1 MEAPLHKVGETMAK
15 EGTTGIVVNIG
26 YHCLAVTGVETDGV
40 VVVVVEEG
48 LLLSAHKSIV
58 LLSLFL

>member
-1 MEAPLHKVGETMAK
+1 MTAK
-15 EGTTGIVVNIG
+15 EGAAWIIVNIG
-26 YHCLAVTGVETDGV
+26 YHCLAVTAVETDGV

-58 LLSLFL
+58 LLSLFF

>member
-1 MEAPLHKVGETMAK
+1 MEATLHDIGETAAK

-26 YHCLAVTGVETDGV
+26 YHCIAMTAVETDGV

-58 LLSLFL
+58 LLSLFF